1 MPSNKEGIRLE
12 CYLSRWRVRRL
23 RCLHSPVDITRD
35 WGHSSGSKTKVC
47 RQASIAFE
55 AHTTNNLEDLVIE
68 GAEGDPDE
76 GKDDDELDI
85 LEVLEKISQLRSKE
99 SQES

>member
-1 MPSNKEGIRLE
+1 
-12 CYLSRWRVRRL
+12 
-23 RCLHSPVDITRD
+23 VDITRD
-35 WGHSSGSKTKVC
+35 LGHSSGSKRTVC
-47 RQASIAFE
+47 RQTSIAFE
-55 AHTTNNLEDLVIE
+55 AYPTNTEDIVIE

-76 GKDDDELDI
+76 GEDDDEWDI